1 MEHGTDG
8 LTDDFCFELDEEGR
22 ISGTSEHVDCSTK
35 VCDLME
41 LKDTD
46 DPGLLDDL
54 TTDCALADCGLVKD
68 TFWLPAAECYGKVS
82 ATGSSAREAGFRC
95 SLEALAARIF
105 QHHTQDVPEDVLFS
119 AGSGAEWWVQIK
131 TPGDETPFDVDPGTD
146 THGEDEVNEENV
158 KRKAVPGQRGST
170 SLPKKHKSMSRN
182 KASMCFHWDKDEALH
197 ASYGFYLH
205 PLISTV
211 TYLSGA
217 LQSIANEELQLTSA
231 PTIVL
236 DRTVSF
242 EGGISQELIGDS
254 TSTCSSVNT
263 TDKHVCPN
271 PKSALCF
278 PRIGQHLSF
287 DGRLLHAAPLELRA
301 AVVKSKEKARRETV
315 NDHDDK
321 VGEARTIPVATIDSG
336 RYPRER
342 ITFLV
347 NIWLQ
352 HRPNGI
358 RPFPSAMVGKLTRR
372 YNRRLIDS
380 PMITPAVQRQKDIS
394 NSGSASSCIP
404 YFPPLEPVISTVPS
418 SKPQQFDH
426 TLVFPFSRQGTA
438 HAVHLR
444 FWQHQQHEQRDSIA
458 NPMQQI
464 AFSLS
469 NAAATSMGF
478 SYLRLNTTATDS
490 SPPGTTV
497 SGGKSKENS
506 RDCGGADWCSK
517 INIQAW
523 VAEMEPIEI
532 SQSKRRKR
540 TSHQATEG
548 ALGI

>member
-1 MEHGTDG
+1 MEEGTDG
-8 LTDDFCFELDEEGR
+8 LTDDFCFELDGEGR

-35 VCDLME
+35 ICDLME

-46 DPGLLDDL
+46 DGGLLDDL
-54 TTDCALADCGLVKD
+54 RTDCALADCGLVKD

-82 ATGSSAREAGFRC
+82 VTGSSAREAGFRC

-131 TPGDETPFDVDPGTD
+131 TPGDETPFDVDTGTD
-146 THGEDEVNEENV
+146 KCGEDEDNEEDV
-158 KRKAVPGQRGST
+158 KRKAVTEQRGST
-170 SLPKKHKSMSRN
+170 SLPKKLKSMSRN
-182 KASMCFHWDKDEALH
+182 EASMCFHWDKDEALH

-242 EGGISQELIGDS
+242 EGAISQELIGDS

-263 TDKHVCPN
+263 MDKRVCRN

-278 PRIGQHLSF
+278 PRVGQHLSF

-301 AVVKSKEKARRETV
+301 VVVKSKEKARRVV
-315 NDHDDK
+315 NDHNDK
-321 VGEARTIPVATIDSG
+321 FCETRTIPVATIDSG
-336 RYPRER
+336 RCPRER

-380 PMITPAVQRQKDIS
+380 PMIMPAVHRPEDSS
-394 NSGSASSCIP
+394 NSGCATSYIP
-404 YFPPLEPVISTVPS
+404 HFPPLEPVISTAPS

-444 FWQHQQHEQRDSIA
+444 FWQHQQHEQSDSIT

-464 AFSLS
+464 AFFLR
-469 NAAATSMGF
+469 NAAETSMGF

-490 SPPGTTV
+490 SPPSTTV
-497 SGGKSKENS
+497 NGRKSKDNS
-506 RDCGGADWCSK
+506 RDRGGADWCPK